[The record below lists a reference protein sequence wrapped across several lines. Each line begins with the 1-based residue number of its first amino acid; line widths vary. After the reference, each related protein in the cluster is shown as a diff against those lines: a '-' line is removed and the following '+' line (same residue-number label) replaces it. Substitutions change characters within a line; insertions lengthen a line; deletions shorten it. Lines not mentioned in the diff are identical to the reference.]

1 MAFLYHI
8 SAIHVNVDK
17 NVYIELL
24 SLSNLHT
31 LAFLISSDV
40 YV

>member
-8 SAIHVNVDK
+8 FAKFMDK

-31 LAFLISSDV
+31 FSFSVSSDV
-40 YV
+40 LV